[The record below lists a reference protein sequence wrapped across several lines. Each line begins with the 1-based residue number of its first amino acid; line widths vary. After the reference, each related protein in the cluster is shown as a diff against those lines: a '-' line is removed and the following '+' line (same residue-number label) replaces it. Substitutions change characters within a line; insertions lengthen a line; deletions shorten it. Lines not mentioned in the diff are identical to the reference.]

1 MKEQMKFVRK
11 LPEPIEV
18 QQEIP
23 LRAPYR
29 KLKAERD
36 QAIENIMTG
45 KDDRLLLIIGPCS
58 ADNEPAVLAPCE
70 SRGRSEGQALHCA
83 QSLHE

>member
-1 MKEQMKFVRK
+1 MKEQMRFVRK

-36 QAIENIMTG
+36 QVMCGAR
-45 KDDRLLLIIGPCS
+45 KRPS
-58 ADNEPAVLAPCE
+58 KK
-70 SRGRSEGQALHCA
+70 GR
-83 QSLHE
+83 